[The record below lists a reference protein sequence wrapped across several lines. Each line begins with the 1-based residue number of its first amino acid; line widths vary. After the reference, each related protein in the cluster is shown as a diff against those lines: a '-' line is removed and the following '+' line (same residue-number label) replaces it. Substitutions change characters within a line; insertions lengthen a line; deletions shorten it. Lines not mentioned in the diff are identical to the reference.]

1 MCSGFKFHQCAHLQ
15 RGDPAGGICM
25 WYAEAWI
32 RSRSDLSFSS
42 IPRTS
47 KPVLPYS
54 IIEVLILDFFCLAF
68 GFGGG
73 RGVGDIR
80 AHPWLISGLASL
92 VSPLFLFPQRF
103 ALITLRSGN
112 LRGGNRKSEVE
123 RRVAP
128 PMPACVALPLEL
140 MDIGTSVVGVLHLP
154 VREASHCCK
163 SIPIHAIGCRL

>member
-1 MCSGFKFHQCAHLQ
+1 MV
-15 RGDPAGGICM
+15 R
-25 WYAEAWI
+25 
-32 RSRSDLSFSS
+32 RSVDQVKVR
-42 IPRTS
+42 P
-47 KPVLPYS
+47 
-54 IIEVLILDFFCLAF
+54 LILLYPTHIQTCAPIFYNRGFDFRFFFSCLAF

-140 MDIGTSVVGVLHLP
+140 MDIGTSIVGVLHLP